1 MKTEG
6 PGDLVLLDNVND
18 TISIYAPDGTP
29 SAQYGYEVKVDG
41 NSTVVP
47 SIIRI
52 SVGLPGDIN
61 GDGKVNIFDVVRL
74 LKYVTRESVEVK
86 ASPDINADGKNNVF
100 DVVRLLKYVTG
111 ENVAI
116 N

>member
-1 MKTEG
+1 VRLRPGQTATVSWTAAPSPAKVGSLSFVKTDG

-18 TISIYAPDGTP
+18 TISIHAPDGTP
-29 SAQYGYEVKVDG
+29 SGQYGYEVKVDG

-74 LKYVTRESVEVK
+74 LKYVTGES
-86 ASPDINADGKNNVF
+86 
-100 DVVRLLKYVTG
+100 
-111 ENVAI
+111 VAI